1 MTQLTVQQIDEYAV
15 LAATAD
21 HIGDKVDPKAVLA
34 LVAEIGRLQAQRKYL
49 ITQLAKQNA
58 ESGRGNTALNGFLA
72 AEPDDCPG
80 FEGNPVAPDLCAGCG
95 QSRRWHDDTPA
106 RP

>member
-34 LVAEIGRLQAQRKYL
+34 LVAEIGRLQTQRKYL
-49 ITQLAKQNA
+49 IAQLAKQNA
-58 ESGRGNTALNGFLA
+58 ESGRGDTALQEFLTADADA
-72 AEPDDCPG
+72 AP
-80 FEGNPVAPDLCAGCG
+80 
-95 QSRRWHDDTPA
+95 DDTPA